1 VSTVSP
7 ETETEGDRTA
17 AAERTGETTSVER
30 LPDGTIDAHVHLM
43 PPKLLRA
50 IREALSTEAG
60 WSFSHPV
67 ERAGIERV
75 LRAAGVERYFAL
87 PYAHRPGIAADL
99 NEWVLDAASA
109 SEMAIPFA
117 TVHADDDV
125 ATVVR
130 EAFEAGARGLKFQCP
145 VQECGP
151 DDPRLD
157 PAFELAAEY
166 DRPITFHAGTAPMF
180 ADSPHVGADA
190 FETFLTSYPEVR
202 ACAAHMGADEI
213 EAFCAFARE
222 YDSAFLDSTMALSPQ
237 SPKYLGFDPGRV
249 ADSVLEGLSK
259 SVMYGT
265 DFPSLPYPYADERAG
280 IRARDLPDETIA
292 DLFTRTATRFL
303 GED

>member
-1 VSTVSP
+1 MSAVNAEIEAGQTGGA
-7 ETETEGDRTA
+7 GD
-17 AAERTGETTSVER
+17 VER

-50 IREALSTEAG
+50 IREALSTEVG
-60 WSFSHPV
+60 WGFSHPV

-75 LRAAGVERYFAL
+75 LRAAGVDRYLAL
-87 PYAHRPGIAADL
+87 PYAHRPGMAADL
-99 NEWVLDAASA
+99 NEWVLHAASA

-117 TVHADDDV
+117 TVHADDDIGRV
-125 ATVVR
+125 AQ

-145 VQECGP
+145 VQKCGP

-202 ACAAHMGADEI
+202 TCAAHMGADEV
-213 EAFCAFARE
+213 EAFCEFARK
-222 YDSAFLDSTMALSPQ
+222 YDTAFLDSTMALSPR
-237 SPKYLGFDPGRV
+237 SPDFLGFDPTTV
-249 ADSVLEGLSK
+249 ADGVLEELSQ
-259 SVMYGT
+259 SIMYGS
-265 DFPSLPYPYADERAG
+265 DFPNLPYRYADERAG
-280 IRARDLPDETIA
+280 ICARDLAHDTIA
-292 DLFTRTATRFL
+292 DLFARTAKRFL
-303 GED
+303 DGD